1 MSDNSSM
8 DNDQLGSL
16 GSYDLG
22 ESANDLNGLPERIPS
37 PVGEENLGDI
47 SVGEMEDSME
57 SVGSATARRQ
67 ALRRQIRDAQENLEQ
82 ARLRAD
88 DEDFLDEG
96 DAAQLAAFRQSLI
109 TAKRARDSDG
119 TSPVQPLAFVDI
131 PRHANPPLSEVQ
143 RSAIAVEPAIDKN
156 TGLISPINLPGLSFI
171 FIFIFIRRQSRRQN
185 SISMQVMTR
194 HRGRHDRD
202 T

>member
-1 MSDNSSM
+1 M

-22 ESANDLNGLPERIPS
+22 ESANDLNGSPERIPS

-47 SVGEMEDSME
+47 SVGEIEDSME
-57 SVGSATARRQ
+57 SVDSATARRQ

-82 ARLRAD
+82 VRLRAD

-156 TGLISPINLPGLSFI
+156 TGLISPIN
-171 FIFIFIRRQSRRQN
+171 
-185 SISMQVMTR
+185 
-194 HRGRHDRD
+194 
-202 T
+202 